1 MAKFSGL
8 VYVKHGR
15 VGSRSEG
22 PDYYL
27 QTYKGDY
34 LLRHQDRFPW
44 QRDYP
49 LEFYGRRMVEVEGT
63 LVDRSTIK
71 VTSITEILAP
81 MIPRPGQVAPHLG
94 DPFDLKCGQ
103 STQLADAG
111 LTLQF
116 LAVEQDS
123 RCPVGVTCAWEG
135 QCVVTLS
142 LAKDGAPG
150 ERFSLTARAG
160 HPELAAAEILGHR
173 VELHSIEPA
182 PTRDEPQPKHEL
194 YKLNVEINAI
204 M

>member
-1 MAKFSGL
+1 
-8 VYVKHGR
+8 
-15 VGSRSEG
+15 
-22 PDYYL
+22 
-27 QTYKGDY
+27 
-34 LLRHQDRFPW
+34 
-44 QRDYP
+44 
-49 LEFYGRRMVEVEGT
+49 
-63 LVDRSTIK
+63 
-71 VTSITEILAP
+71 
-81 MIPRPGQVAPHLG
+81 
-94 DPFDLKCGQ
+94 
-103 STQLADAG
+103 
-111 LTLQF
+111 
-116 LAVEQDS
+116 
-123 RCPVGVTCAWEG
+123 VTCAWEG